1 MTDRFWNIVTEI
13 NQAIT
18 VEFQTTT
25 YKMQHYLAVPS
36 KSKPELLLL
45 PNLLRLPGIRKENR
59 TF

>member
-1 MTDRFWNIVTEI
+1 MTDQFWNIVTKI

-36 KSKPELLLL
+36 KSKPELLLH